1 MQTTELAK
9 QVKELRDAQRK
20 YFAMRKNGNV
30 NAYQQLD
37 TCKNLEKELDKT
49 LDELLKPTEDKNQIP
64 LFK

>member
-1 MQTTELAK
+1 MTIIELAK
-9 QVKELRDAQRK
+9 QVKEVRDARKK

-37 TCKNLEKELDKT
+37 TCKNLEKKLDKT

-64 LFK
+64 LFG

>member
-1 MQTTELAK
+1 MDLIQLAK

-20 YFAMRKNGNV
+20 FFAMRKNGNV

-37 TCKNLEKELDKT
+37 TCKKLEKELDKT

-64 LFK
+64 LFG